1 MFHFQT
7 HRFQTNGYNVAM
19 HSNERT
25 NARMH
30 ARAESAHHSAAR
42 YRYIH
47 TRSSPRPASVSVGTG
62 GSGHAGNVADLG
74 RAARSEALFLFA
86 DQH

>member
-1 MFHFQT
+1 MFHFQN

-19 HSNERT
+19 HSNART
-25 NARMH
+25 H
-30 ARAESAHHSAAR
+30 ARACVQSPLITVPR
-42 YRYIH
+42 GTVIF
-47 TRSSPRPASVSVGTG
+47 TRACRPRPASVSVGTG

-86 DQH
+86 EQH